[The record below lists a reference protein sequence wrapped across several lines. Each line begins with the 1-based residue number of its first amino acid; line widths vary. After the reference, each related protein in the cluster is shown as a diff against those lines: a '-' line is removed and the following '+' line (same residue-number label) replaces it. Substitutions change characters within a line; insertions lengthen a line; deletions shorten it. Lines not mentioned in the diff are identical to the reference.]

1 MTRLAPDLAAEI
13 QLAGLHGPWV
23 AGCDEVGRGALAG
36 PVSVGLVVID
46 PAAAGLL
53 AGVRDS
59 KLLRP
64 EARVDLIGSIMAWAE
79 AWGVG
84 HASPQEIDE
93 LGIMPATGLAGRRA
107 LEAASGSQR
116 PDVVLVD
123 GNYDWLTPRRQA
135 SLFESDQ
142 FDGGPASAVPPVT
155 TRVKADMTC
164 LSVAAASVL
173 AKVERDELMRQR
185 HESEPHFGWD
195 ANKGYGTEHHR
206 DAIRAHGPS
215 ENHRRSWRLI

>member
-1 MTRLAPDLAAEI
+1 MTPAAPDLETEARLAATY
-13 QLAGLHGPWV
+13 GTWV

-36 PVSVGLVVID
+36 PVSVGLVVVD
-46 PAAAGLL
+46 PSACGLL

-64 EARVDLIGSIMAWAE
+64 DARLDLIDAIRGWA
-79 AWGVG
+79 AGWGVG

-93 LGIMPATGLAGRRA
+93 LGILPATGLAGRRA
-107 LEAASGSQR
+107 LAAASGSRR

-123 GNYDWLTPRRQA
+123 GNYDWLTPRSQG
-135 SLFESDQ
+135 SLFEENQD
-142 FDGGPASAVPPVT
+142 DGGPPGAVPPVT

-173 AKVERDELMRQR
+173 AKVERDELMRRR

-195 ANKGYGTEHHR
+195 ANKGYGTEDHR
-206 DAIRAHGPS
+206 NAIRAHGPS
-215 ENHRRSWRLI
+215 ENHRRSWRLT